1 MVLRSAAPRKTN
13 LLLNYVSNST
23 TLETKTE
30 TIVVSTMR
38 SSTWKVATECSLM
51 IELVVNMNTATDS
64 TTLLMR
70 SVKLANSWKTSN
82 SSLPISK
89 LNNLIF

>member
-38 SSTWKVATECSLM
+38 SSTWKVATECLPM
-51 IELVVNMNTATDS
+51 IELDPS
-64 TTLLMR
+64 TTNATPLTCRPMKF
-70 SVKLANSWKTSN
+70 VKPADN
-82 SSLPISK
+82 
-89 LNNLIF
+89 